1 MNVDA
6 HQHFWNPAREPM
18 PWIGPEHAAIDRAFG
33 PDDLRPLLDACGIG
47 VTVLVQAACSDED
60 TDSMFEHARRHA
72 WIGAVTAWVALASP
86 VLAAARLDELATE
99 AKLRGV
105 RHLIHGEPDEHWIL
119 RPRVLES
126 LALLEQRALVL
137 ELPCVFPRHLGDV
150 PELARRF
157 PQLTIVIDH
166 LGKPP
171 IGTPAMAHWNAL
183 IRAAAAAPN
192 VAAKI
197 SGLNTALTD
206 PGWDAGDLRASVEI
220 ALDCFG
226 ADRLMLGSDW
236 PVALLNGGYERVWSE
251 TARAV
256 EAAAGPDAGP
266 ILGATAA
273 RLYGLEMPDR
283 EGATWQH

>member
-1 MNVDA
+1 VNVDA

-33 PDDLRPLLDACGIG
+33 PDDLRPLLAACGIG
-47 VTVLVQAACSDED
+47 ATVLVQAACSAAD
-60 TDSMFEHARRHA
+60 TDSMFEHARRHG
-72 WIGAVTAWVALASP
+72 WIGAVTAWVALDSPGLAS
-86 VLAAARLDELATE
+86 ARLDELAGE
-99 AKLRGV
+99 PKLRGI
-105 RHLIHGEPDEHWIL
+105 RHLIHGESDAHWIL

-126 LALLEQRALVL
+126 LALLEARALLL

-171 IGTPAMAHWNAL
+171 IGTSDMAHWEAL

-192 VAAKI
+192 VAAKV
-197 SGLNTALTD
+197 SGLNTALAD
-206 PGWDAGDLRASVEI
+206 PAWDAADLRPSVEV

-226 ADRLMLGSDW
+226 PTRLMLGSDW
-236 PVALLNGGYERVWSE
+236 PMALLNGGYERVWAE
-251 TARAV
+251 TVRAV
-256 EAAAGPDAGP
+256 ESVAGRDAGP
-266 ILGATAA
+266 ILGGTAV
-273 RLYGLEMPDR
+273 RLYGIEMT
-283 EGATWQH
+283 EGEDAAWQR

>member
-1 MNVDA
+1 VNVDA
-6 HQHFWNPAREPM
+6 HQHFWSPARRPL
-18 PWIGPEHAAIDRAFG
+18 PWMGAEHAAIDRAFG

-47 VTVLVQAACSDED
+47 ATVLVQAACSDAD
-60 TDSMFEHARRHA
+60 TDSLFEHARRHE
-72 WIGAVTAWVALASP
+72 WIGAVTAWVALDSPGLAS
-86 VLAAARLDELATE
+86 ARLDELATE
-99 AKLRGV
+99 PKLRGI
-105 RHLIHGEPDEHWIL
+105 RHLIHDERDAHWIL
-119 RPRVLES
+119 RARVLES
-126 LALLEQRALVL
+126 LALLEARALLL

-171 IGTPAMAHWNAL
+171 IGTPAMAHWETL

-192 VAAKI
+192 VAAKV

-206 PGWDAGDLRASVEI
+206 PDWDAGDLRASVEV

-226 ADRLMLGSDW
+226 PERLMLGSDW
-236 PVALLNGGYERVWSE
+236 PVALLNGGYERVWGE

-256 EAAAGPDAGP
+256 EAAAGRAAGP

-273 RLYGLEMPDR
+273 RLYGIETPDA
-283 EGATWQH
+283 EGAAWQR

>member
-47 VTVLVQAACSDED
+47 ATVLVQAACSDED
-60 TDSMFEHARRHA
+60 TDSMFEHARGNG
-72 WIGAVTAWVALASP
+72 WIGAVTAWVALDSPRLAS
-86 VLAAARLDELATE
+86 ARLDELAAE

-105 RHLIHGEPDEHWIL
+105 RHLIHGEPDAHWIL

-157 PQLTIVIDH
+157 PQLAIVIDH

-171 IGTPAMAHWNAL
+171 IGTPAMAHWEAL

-192 VAAKI
+192 VAAKV

-206 PGWDAGDLRASVEI
+206 PDWDSGDLRASVEI

-226 ADRLMLGSDW
+226 PDRLMLGSDW

-251 TARAV
+251 TVRAV
-256 EAAAGPDAGP
+256 ESAAGRDAGP

-273 RLYGLEMPDR
+273 RLYRLETPER
-283 EGATWQH
+283 ESDAWQP